1 MKDFIEN
8 QYGRA
13 VREASPYE
21 RFAVST
27 VGAAISRPPMTK
39 LPPFGRLIAAPTDA
53 EVFARHARVG
63 VPYGCFPEVRFYFFN
78 RLRSRHLSHSPL
90 VLSP

>member
-39 LPPFGRLIAAPTDA
+39 LPPIGRLIAAPT
-53 EVFARHARVG
+53 VKARFVSVG
-63 VPYGCFPEVRFYFFN
+63 HGDSAVPLF
-78 RLRSRHLSHSPL
+78 
-90 VLSP
+90 

>member
-39 LPPFGRLIAAPTDA
+39 LPPIGRLIAAPTDA
-53 EVFARHARVG
+53 NGGAA
-63 VPYGCFPEVRFYFFN
+63 PYLLSAMVKVNSVRPS
-78 RLRSRHLSHSPL
+78 RL
-90 VLSP
+90 VT